1 MKWQRK
7 KRKRNCRIKEE
18 VVAEAVTTAKETITI
33 LPLFSN
39 QDLTRT
45 ITRIRMDRGTTET
58 LMVLSTTTMG
68 EARPHIPLLAVIK

>member
-58 LMVLSTTTMG
+58 LMVLSTTTTG